1 MEQLVEVVCT
11 DPKWLASPFSLK
23 CPLCFLETGLKLVED
38 WSETLDNYQTSVHLL
53 SKKYIIKQSIVPLHM
68 GIINMVFFVVVIDF
82 KAQLRNIFFCSLF
95 WFVLQSYINP
105 TTSRMHCL
113 ESILLPS
120 VLFLM

>member
-68 GIINMVFFVVVIDF
+68 GIINMFFLLLLLLILKHNFVAF
-82 KAQLRNIFFCSLF
+82 SFAPCFGLYCS
-95 WFVLQSYINP
+95 P
-105 TTSRMHCL
+105 T
-113 ESILLPS
+113 
-120 VLFLM
+120 